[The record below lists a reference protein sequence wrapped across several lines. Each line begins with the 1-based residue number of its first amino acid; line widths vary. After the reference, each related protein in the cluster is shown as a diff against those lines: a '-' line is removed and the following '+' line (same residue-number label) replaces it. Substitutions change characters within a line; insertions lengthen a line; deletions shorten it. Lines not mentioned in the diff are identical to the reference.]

1 MRKDI
6 ALIAVIVAT
15 LALMVVPL
23 NQTIIDV
30 LLAVNISL
38 SVILLMVAVYLKH
51 PSDFAT
57 FPTVILL
64 GTAFRLAMSVGTTR
78 LILSEADAGEI
89 IETFGDFVVSG
100 SIAIGLVIFLI
111 ITVVQFLVV
120 TKGAERVAEVGA
132 RFALDSLPGKQMSID
147 AEARAGDISA
157 EDARVQRARL
167 NKESQFFG
175 AMDGAMKF
183 VKGDAIAGIIIICV
197 NLIGGVSVG
206 ISVHG
211 LSFGEAVQTF
221 SLLTVGD
228 GLVAQIP
235 ALLMAL
241 CAGVIV
247 TRVANVENDDLGSDI
262 ADELIADP
270 RVPIMAAAIVV
281 AIGFI
286 PGFPTFVFLGLAT
299 FLVTLGFSLRRSIRI
314 KKEAQLDQ
322 TEDNQMEDDGFPVS
336 DRFRLI
342 LGNEIAERIDK
353 QKLETLLSHQFH
365 RLLEEGGVRFP
376 RPDIMISD
384 KISPLTFHIELDDVA
399 LFKSKLHLNSVL
411 VLEEPKLLDLFAAN
425 DHLASPFL
433 RGFWVP
439 QDKIKDAPDIGLTI
453 YELEEVLISL
463 AFGYYQRNL
472 GALFTIPLFKEVHES
487 LRTAEPDGM
496 ELVDEDVAEAAFY
509 KILKSLIEEGVPI
522 RPYSLFVNSLYYWV
536 VTQDAPTSQTLSECL
551 RGSLKRQICNR
562 VSEGKGILAIAM
574 ISPEI
579 EQRARIAVS
588 EARESISEEAANNIF
603 LSLEDSPK
611 FIVSLRDTMTAQTA
625 DGNQLALVISADL
638 RRRLGNFLALHEI
651 HVPILSPHEVSQEIP
666 CLPVTLISLDSDIT
680 VSNLNDDDSPVEFF
694 EAYRFGGSLKGA

>member
-23 NQTIIDV
+23 NQGIIDF

-64 GTAFRLAMSVGTTR
+64 GTAFRLALSVGTTR
-78 LILSEADAGEI
+78 LILSDADAGQI

-157 EDARVQRARL
+157 EEARLQRNRL

-270 RVPIMAAAIVV
+270 RVPIMAAGIVV

-286 PGFPTFVFLGLAT
+286 PGFPTFVFSGLAV
-299 FLVTLGFSLRRSIRI
+299 FLLILGFSLRRSIFL
-314 KKEAQLDQ
+314 KKAEQVEQA
-322 TEDNQMEDDGFPVS
+322 TAVGVEDDSFPVS
-336 DRFRLI
+336 SRLR
-342 LGNEIAERIDK
+342 LVLSTDIAEQIDTAK
-353 QKLETLLSHQFH
+353 IEMLLRDQFT
-365 RLLEEGGVRFP
+365 RLFEEGGVRFP
-376 RPDIMISD
+376 RPEVLISGT
-384 KISPLTFHIELDDVA
+384 IPPTECRIELDDVA
-399 LFKSKLHLNSVL
+399 VFKTSLLADAVL
-411 VLEEPKLLDLFAAN
+411 VLEDPQTSSLLVGKDQLV
-425 DHLASPFL
+425 SPFL
-433 RGFWVP
+433 RGFW
-439 QDKIKDAPDIGLTI
+439 ISRNELSEMSDIGFDI
-453 YELEEVLISL
+453 QELEDVLMNL
-463 AFGYYQRNL
+463 TFGYYQRNL
-472 GALFTIPLFKEVHES
+472 GNLFTIPLFKEVHES
-487 LRTAEPDGM
+487 LRAAEPAGM
-496 ELVDEDVAEAAFY
+496 ELIDEDVAEVAFY

-522 RPYSLFVNSLYYWV
+522 RPYSLFVNSLYYWIA
-536 VTQDAPTSQTLSECL
+536 TQDSPTSKTLSECL

-562 VSEGKGILAIAM
+562 VSEGKDILGIAM

-579 EQRARIAVS
+579 EQRARVAVA
-588 EARESISEEAANNIF
+588 EAKGTLSEEAAENVF
-603 LSLEDSPK
+603 LSIEDTPQ
-611 FIVSLRDTMTAQTA
+611 FVTNLRHTIATQMSGGD
-625 DGNQLALVISADL
+625 QLALVISADL

-651 HVPILSPHEVSQEIP
+651 HIPILSPHEVSQEIP
-666 CLPVTLISLDSDIT
+666 CLPVTLITLDSDM
-680 VSNLNDDDSPVEFF
+680 VAVASGSGDSPIEFF
-694 EAYRFGGSLKGA
+694 DTYHLGVSAKIA